1 MAPLSF
7 RSLGRDDLPLLH
19 EWLQR
24 PHVHAWW
31 SDHETLEEVVEHY
44 LPAIDGDDPTDHF
57 LVLADGRPVA
67 FIETYLIADYPE
79 WAELIGAAEGAAGV
93 DLLIGDEELTG
104 KGLGTRML
112 AQFLDEIVFA
122 RPGTTHCLADPD
134 VRNEA
139 SIRLF
144 AKLGFRVVR
153 EFVDPA
159 DEQLH
164 ALVRLDRPR

>member
-1 MAPLSF
+1 M
-7 RSLGRDDLPLLH
+7 
-19 EWLQR
+19 
-24 PHVHAWW
+24 HAWW
-31 SDHETLEEVVEHY
+31 SDHRDAGRGSSSTTCQ
-44 LPAIDGDDPTDHF
+44 AIDGDDPTDHF

-122 RPGTTHCLADPD
+122 RPGTAWHCLAGRTYA
-134 VRNEA
+134 VEA